1 MLWSAQWSYFE
12 CTVCAVLHVV
22 TEKHMNFIFLFIN
35 PQGLIFAAQIFIK
48 FLTACELVGRLSKI
62 SIFIINSGP

>member
-22 TEKHMNFIFLFIN
+22 TEKHMNFIFLFIIN
-35 PQGLIFAAQIFIK
+35 INFNQLKILKIMTPQNLTLI
-48 FLTACELVGRLSKI
+48 
-62 SIFIINSGP
+62 